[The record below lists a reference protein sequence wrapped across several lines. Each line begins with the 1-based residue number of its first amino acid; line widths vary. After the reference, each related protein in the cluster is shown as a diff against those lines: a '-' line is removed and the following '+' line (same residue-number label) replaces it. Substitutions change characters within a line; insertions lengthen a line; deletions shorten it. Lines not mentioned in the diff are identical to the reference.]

1 MDGTR
6 LRHLADRGDTRLD
19 GVFRRAVLFGVSE
32 GFFGPK
38 PCLAMFR
45 LRTELEYQLAIL
57 FTMIVHEITMN
68 SLT

>member
-38 PCLAMFR
+38 ACLAMLR